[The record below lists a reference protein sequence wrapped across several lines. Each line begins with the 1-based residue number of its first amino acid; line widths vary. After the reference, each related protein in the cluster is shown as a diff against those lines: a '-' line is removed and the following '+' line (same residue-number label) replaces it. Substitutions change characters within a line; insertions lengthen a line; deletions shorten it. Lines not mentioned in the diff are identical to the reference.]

1 MCFGSV
7 NLSFSSDFA
16 VVVVVASDSGIEG
29 WVEVLETRDWL
40 MLVPPEGFDAAVMM
54 GRGCSSCSS
63 RGRCGNGCR
72 C

>member
-1 MCFGSV
+1 MLVCFGSV

-16 VVVVVASDSGIEG
+16 VAVAFDSGIEG
-29 WVEVLETRDWL
+29 WVEVLETHDWL
-40 MLVPPEGFDAAVMM
+40 MLVPVGFDAAVMK